1 MLSSQTWRLSQEAN
15 KASGVCSV
23 CLNVRQL
30 HLKDGLVH
38 RHGPRHKPCA
48 GSHKPPLAVTSSQTD
63 SLDCGAQNSQ
73 QEVASSCQFDL
84 AGSGPSSM
92 PNLESVA
99 LSGVKCMPSVT
110 CSFASASSDVSR
122 DTREHPVWFSSYSS
136 GIIKHIPKSA
146 RSVCAS
152 HLAGLFNQ
160 VVTHASDIDR
170 WFDILCWP
178 KTILFIPKRGGK
190 RHNISSELKKRICAW
205 PSDGARPH
213 LPHVLGN
220 DNSHKHPPSLSE
232 AVSAKLEDGNIKA
245 AVRILCSDEQPA
257 LPSVDILAA
266 LQAKHPAA
274 HKEAMSVPGPQTDC
288 QLVMDEQAVLRVLR
302 SFPAGSSGGP
312 DGLRPQHL
320 LDLVRCR
327 ESGSNLLTSLTGFV
341 NMVLSGSCPSQIIP
355 LFFGARLIALN
366 KKSGGVRPIAV
377 GCVLRRL
384 IAKCA
389 VSFSVSKLVSYFSPR
404 QLGVGIHGGCEAAV
418 HAARRFLST
427 LDEGSVLAK
436 LDFSNAFNCIHRDA
450 VLLAVHDKL
459 PEIFNFCHLAYAQ
472 SSLLVFGDF
481 QILSEEGIQQGDPLG
496 PLLFCL
502 TIQPLLSSLQSSLT
516 IGFMDDVT
524 LGGRVDVVANDIQH
538 INCFGATLG
547 LNLNITKCELISSS
561 VVTPPFQLLK
571 SFILVLP
578 ADATLLG
585 APCLAGRKL
594 DIALDA
600 CCLDLQRAIERL
612 SLLESHDALVL
623 LRSCFSASKLMYLLR
638 CSPCYGHPKLDV
650 FDNLLKDGLSR
661 ITNTDLNE
669 IQWLQASLPVRFGGI
684 GVRRV
689 ASLAISAYLASAAST
704 LELQNSLLS
713 DCQALSDVTIDGYS
727 SIWSKHF
734 GPPPSTPAACKQ
746 RAWDQSQIEADKL
759 HVLSSYIDP
768 YHRARLTAVMAPHS
782 GDWLFAL
789 PVSSCGLR
797 LSNDAVRVAVGLRLG
812 VKICEAH
819 TCSCGQMV
827 DVLGTHS
834 LSCKHAPGRSARH
847 HNLNDVV
854 VRALAKAGIPVQ
866 KEPLGLVRT
875 DGKRPDGVTLIPW
888 QHGRCLTW
896 DVTVVNSV
904 ASSYISVS
912 QRQPAGAAEAAAA
925 RKESKY
931 AILEQSYLFQPLA
944 FETLGPL
951 NASAIDFIN
960 SIGRRL
966 RDLSDDSRETSFLFQ
981 RLSICVQRFNS
992 VILQNSF
999 VGDCRGGE

>member
-1 MLSSQTWRLSQEAN
+1 
-15 KASGVCSV
+15 
-23 CLNVRQL
+23 
-30 HLKDGLVH
+30 LVFF
-38 RHGPRHKPCA
+38 
-48 GSHKPPLAVTSSQTD
+48 L
-63 SLDCGAQNSQ
+63 
-73 QEVASSCQFDL
+73 
-84 AGSGPSSM
+84 
-92 PNLESVA
+92 
-99 LSGVKCMPSVT
+99 
-110 CSFASASSDVSR
+110 
-122 DTREHPVWFSSYSS
+122 
-136 GIIKHIPKSA
+136 IKHIPKSA

-160 VVTHASDIDR
+160 VVTHASDIDK

-205 PSDGARPH
+205 PSDGARPP
-213 LPHVLGN
+213 LPHVLVNG
-220 DNSHKHPPSLSE
+220 NSHKHPPSLSE

-404 QLGVGIHGGCEAAV
+404 QLGVGIPGGCEAAV

-571 SFILVLP
+571 SFIPVLP

-623 LRSCFSASKLMYLLR
+623 LRSCFSASKLM
-638 CSPCYGHPKLDV
+638 
-650 FDNLLKDGLSR
+650 
-661 ITNTDLNE
+661 
-669 IQWLQASLPVRFGGI
+669 
-684 GVRRV
+684 
-689 ASLAISAYLASAAST
+689 
-704 LELQNSLLS
+704 
-713 DCQALSDVTIDGYS
+713 
-727 SIWSKHF
+727 
-734 GPPPSTPAACKQ
+734 
-746 RAWDQSQIEADKL
+746 
-759 HVLSSYIDP
+759 
-768 YHRARLTAVMAPHS
+768 
-782 GDWLFAL
+782 
-789 PVSSCGLR
+789 
-797 LSNDAVRVAVGLRLG
+797 
-812 VKICEAH
+812 
-819 TCSCGQMV
+819 
-827 DVLGTHS
+827 
-834 LSCKHAPGRSARH
+834 
-847 HNLNDVV
+847 
-854 VRALAKAGIPVQ
+854 
-866 KEPLGLVRT
+866 
-875 DGKRPDGVTLIPW
+875 
-888 QHGRCLTW
+888 
-896 DVTVVNSV
+896 
-904 ASSYISVS
+904 
-912 QRQPAGAAEAAAA
+912 
-925 RKESKY
+925 
-931 AILEQSYLFQPLA
+931 
-944 FETLGPL
+944 
-951 NASAIDFIN
+951 
-960 SIGRRL
+960 
-966 RDLSDDSRETSFLFQ
+966 
-981 RLSICVQRFNS
+981 
-992 VILQNSF
+992 
-999 VGDCRGGE
+999 